1 MLGDTIVARATPR
14 GFSSVSIIRL
24 SGSKSTSLSKKIT
37 EPNLSNKLP
46 KKEGV
51 DNWGVSVR
59 RATLL
64 PVYLDDNIKIDDA
77 VFTYFKEPES
87 YTGEDVVEISCHG
100 NPHITDSII
109 NRLCELGARVAE
121 PGEYTKRAFLSGKI
135 DLVQAESI
143 GLLISSR
150 SSMIAKKQS
159 LILEGSLSTLI
170 ENLRKSLLKTLAEL
184 EFEFDISENDILRTG
199 LRRETVKS
207 LKNNNLSIYNL
218 LETYSE
224 GRVYK
229 EGVRVVLC
237 GQPNAGKSTL
247 MNALLGEERSIIS
260 PTPGTTRDTV
270 TSDLNLGGIPI
281 TLIDTAGIDRPRGTI
296 EAEGIAR
303 TKKEIVNADIV
314 IYVFSGDTKLVDF
327 IEDRKSLVV
336 FNKIDKFPKLDLPHV
351 SCSVSAING
360 KGIKNLKSLIEK
372 RVSQITGES
381 NDVFLNTLR
390 QKRSLVHCS
399 DFLEKAKRNIQP
411 PSPLY
416 ELAAADIRSAID
428 CLEVF
433 LGKTTSEEVLAEVF
447 SGFCVGK

>member
-24 SGSKSTSLSKKIT
+24 SGPKSTNLSKKIT
-37 EPNLSNKLP
+37 EPTPSNKLP
-46 KKEGV
+46 ESEGG
-51 DNWGVSVR
+51 DSWGISVR

-77 VFTYFKEPES
+77 VFTYFKEPKS

-159 LILEGSLSTLI
+159 LILKGTLSTLI
-170 ENLRKSLLKTLAEL
+170 ENLRKNLLRTLAEL

-199 LRRETVKS
+199 LRNEIIKS
-207 LKNNNLSIYNL
+207 LKNNNLSISNL
-218 LETYSE
+218 LRTYSE
-224 GRVYK
+224 GKVYK

-270 TSDLNLGGIPI
+270 TSDLTLGGIPI

-303 TKKEIVNADIV
+303 TKREIVNADIV
-314 IYVFSGDTKLVDF
+314 IYVFSGDTKLIDF
-327 IEDRKSLVV
+327 IEDKKNLVI
-336 FNKIDKFPKLDLPHV
+336 FNKIDKFPKPDLPHA

-360 KGIKNLKSLIEK
+360 KGIKGLRSLIEK
-372 RVSQITGES
+372 KVSQITKGS

-390 QKRSLVHCS
+390 QKRSLVDCS
-399 DFLEKAKRNIQP
+399 NFLEKANRNIQP
-411 PSPLY
+411 PNPLY

-428 CLEVF
+428 SLEVF